1 MENRKSSGNFIL
13 GFFIFLGLSVLGY
26 LLGESAIRFK
36 EYERTVKV
44 KGLSEKE
51 YPADIV
57 LWPIQFTEASND
69 LAAMYSSLEQSNK
82 KIQTFLE
89 ESGFESGEITI
100 SPPSI
105 NDKLAER
112 YGSTQKAKFRYT
124 AIQTITVYSNKV
136 QTVRKIRNKLAGL
149 GKQGIAFKEAGYQ
162 NSTEYIFTQLNAVKP
177 EMVEEATTKAREVAE
192 KFAKDSKSSLGKIK
206 RATQG
211 QFSISARDK
220 NNPHIKKVRVVTT
233 VEYYLS
239 D

>member
-1 MENRKSSGNFIL
+1 MERKSSGNFIL
-13 GFFIFLGLSVLGY
+13 GFFIFLGLVALGY

-36 EYERTVKV
+36 EYERTVRV

-57 LWPIQFTEASND
+57 LWPIQFTEANND
-69 LAAMYSSLEQSNK
+69 LTAMYSSLDKSNQ
-82 KIQTFLE
+82 KIQEFLVK
-89 ESGFESGEITI
+89 SGIDSQEITM
-100 SPPSI
+100 SPPAI
-105 NDKLAER
+105 TDKLAQQYSNSPR
-112 YGSTQKAKFRYT
+112 AKFRYT
-124 AIQTITVYSNKV
+124 AVQTITVYSKKV
-136 QTVRKIRNKLAGL
+136 EDVRKIIIKLAEL
-149 GKQGIAFKEAGYQ
+149 GKQGIVFKSGDYR
-162 NSTEYIFTQLNAVKP
+162 NTTEFIFTRLNSVKP

-192 KFAKDSKSSLGKIK
+192 KFAKDSNSTLGKIK

-211 QFSISARDK
+211 QFTISPRDR